1 MVRLSKEEFLAKQ
14 SFQEGQLVDAYD
26 LIKLVEKIHYPQMDL
41 EDGDLC
47 DRIWEY
53 QTYRLQRIP
62 ISSVIDRNDYTLD
75 EERWISFEAED
86 PTTFPPIVVHPTI
99 KEGDYHVVDGCHR
112 LAHQNSKGHVEVL
125 AFIGHER
132 CVC

>member
-1 MVRLSKEEFLAKQ
+1 M
-14 SFQEGQLVDAYD
+14 YD

-62 ISSVIDRNDYTLD
+62 ISLVIDRNDYTLD
-75 EERWISFEAED
+75 EERWISFEELFHYANYVLEKGAEELLS
-86 PTTFPPIVVHPTI
+86 PIYQELV
-99 KEGDYHVVDGCHR
+99 R
-112 LAHQNSKGHVEVL
+112 LGELKTDE
-125 AFIGHER
+125 
-132 CVC
+132 